1 MGTGVNKQ
9 ASRFIGTIPEHYDR
23 FLGPRL
29 FSPFAEDLAARV
41 AQRKPSSVLELAA
54 GTGIVTRKL
63 RDQLPVNCT
72 LTASDLNQPMLDMAM
87 SKFEDE
93 ENVVFQTADA
103 SQLIFDDAQF
113 DCVVCQFGVM
123 FFPDKQQSY
132 EEVLRVL
139 RPGGHYIFNVWGAWA
154 SNSFAEIA
162 HNTVTGFFPDN
173 PPGFYRV
180 PFSYHDLA
188 AIAESMLRAGF
199 ANLVAEPVTI
209 RASIP
214 SILDLATGLVFGN
227 PLHEEII
234 SRDGDPDEIC
244 AAVADAL
251 ERDLGTSMSLHAL
264 VIAAEKPT
272 I

>member
-1 MGTGVNKQ
+1 MGIRVNTQ
-9 ASRFIGTIPEHYDR
+9 ASRFIGSIPEHYDR

-29 FSPFAEDLAARV
+29 FDPFAEDLAARV
-41 AQRKPSSVLELAA
+41 AQREPASVLELAA

-63 RDQLPVNCT
+63 RDQLPVDCT
-72 LTASDLNQPMLDMAM
+72 LTASDLNQPMLDRAM
-87 SKFEDE
+87 SKFEDDD
-93 ENVVFQTADA
+93 NVVFQTADA
-103 SQLIFDDAQF
+103 SQLIFDDALF

-123 FFPDKQQSY
+123 FFPDKQRSY

-162 HNTVTGFFPDN
+162 HNAVSGFFPDN

-180 PFSYHDLA
+180 PFSYHDQA
-188 AIAESMLRAGF
+188 AIAQSMLSAGF
-199 ANLVAEPVTI
+199 ANVVAQPVTVT
-209 RASIP
+209 ASIP
-214 SILDLATGLVFGN
+214 SATDLATGLVFGN

-234 SRDGDPDEIC
+234 SRGGDPNEIR
-244 AAVADAL
+244 AAVAESL
-251 ERDLGTSMSLHAL
+251 ERALGTSMSLQAL
-264 VIAAEKPT
+264 VIAAEKPV